1 MNIADILN
9 NLPEQ
14 NKNTLANKIQKNSE
28 VRRIKSRIDNY
39 ISQILDFLG
48 EESKYISNGL
58 SYSENPMYGGKLT
71 EEEKKELTN
80 VLVSEVKSLPE
91 KLKTEINKFF
101 EETSSSENNSESNSE
116 DKKEDSEVGTVT
128 TVSFG
133 PEKSAFS
140 Y

>member
-1 MNIADILN
+1 MNITDILN

-28 VRRIKSRIDNY
+28 VRRIKSRVDNY

-58 SYSENPMYGGKLT
+58 SYSENPSCGSKLT

-91 KLKTEINKFF
+91 KLKAEVNKFF
-101 EETSSSENNSESNSE
+101 EETEDSSNSE
-116 DKKEDSEVGTVT
+116 DNKKEDNETP
-128 TVSFG
+128 TVSLDPVRSIF
-133 PEKSAFS
+133 K

>member
-1 MNIADILN
+1 MNITDILN

-28 VRRIKSRIDNY
+28 VRKIKGRIDNY
-39 ISQILDFLG
+39 ISQVLDFLG

-58 SYSENPMYGGKLT
+58 SYSENPTCGSKLT

-91 KLKTEINKFF
+91 KLKAEVNKFL
-101 EETSSSENNSESNSE
+101 EETEGSSE
-116 DKKEDSEVGTVT
+116 DKKEDSETIAT
-128 TVSFG
+128 TVSID
-133 PEKSAFS
+133 PVKSIFK

>member
-1 MNIADILN
+1 MNITDILN

-14 NKNTLANKIQKNSE
+14 NRNTLANKIQKNSE
-28 VRRIKSRIDNY
+28 VRRIKGRIDSY

-58 SYSENPMYGGKLT
+58 SYSENPVCGSKLT

-80 VLVSEVKSLPE
+80 VLVSEIKALPE
-91 KLKTEINKFF
+91 KLKAEINKFF
-101 EETSSSENNSESNSE
+101 EETEDSSEN
-116 DKKEDSEVGTVT
+116 KKEDGEVEATVT
-128 TVSFG
+128 KVSLE
-133 PEKSAFS
+133 PEKEPIFR

>member
-1 MNIADILN
+1 MNITDILN

-58 SYSENPMYGGKLT
+58 SYSENPTCGSKLT

-80 VLVSEVKSLPE
+80 ILVSEVKSLPE
-91 KLKTEINKFF
+91 KLKAEVNKFF
-101 EETSSSENNSESNSE
+101 EETEVGSEN
-116 DKKEDSEVGTVT
+116 KKEDSETIAT
-128 TVSFG
+128 TVSID
-133 PEKSAFS
+133 PVKSIFK

>member
-1 MNIADILN
+1 MNITDILN

-14 NKNTLANKIQKNSE
+14 NRNTLANKIQKNSE
-28 VRRIKSRIDNY
+28 VRRIKSRMDNC
-39 ISQILDFLG
+39 ITQILDFLG

-58 SYSENPMYGGKLT
+58 SYSENPVCGSKLT
-71 EEEKKELTN
+71 EEEKKELTD

-101 EETSSSENNSESNSE
+101 EETEYNSEN
-116 DKKEDSEVGTVT
+116 KKEDGEVEATVT
-128 TVSFG
+128 KVSLE
-133 PEKSAFS
+133 PEKEPIFR

>member
-1 MNIADILN
+1 MNITDILN

-28 VRRIKSRIDNY
+28 IRRIKGRIDNY
-39 ISQILDFLG
+39 ITQILDFIG

-58 SYSENPMYGGKLT
+58 SYSENPVCGSKLT

-101 EETSSSENNSESNSE
+101 EGIEVNSEN
-116 DKKEDSEVGTVT
+116 KKEDGEVEATVT
-128 TVSFG
+128 KVSLE
-133 PEKSAFS
+133 PEKEPILR

>member
-1 MNIADILN
+1 MNITDILN

-28 VRRIKSRIDNY
+28 VRKIKSRIDNY
-39 ISQILDFLG
+39 ISQVLDFLG

-58 SYSENPMYGGKLT
+58 SYSENPTCGSRLT

-91 KLKTEINKFF
+91 KLKAEVNKFF
-101 EETSSSENNSESNSE
+101 EETESSSE
-116 DKKEDSEVGTVT
+116 DKKEDSETIAT
-128 TVSFG
+128 TVSID
-133 PEKSAFS
+133 PVKSIFK

>member
-1 MNIADILN
+1 MNITDILN

-28 VRRIKSRIDNY
+28 VRKIKSRIDNY
-39 ISQILDFLG
+39 ISQVLDFLG

-58 SYSENPMYGGKLT
+58 SYSENPICGSKLT

-91 KLKTEINKFF
+91 KLKAEVNKFF
-101 EETSSSENNSESNSE
+101 EETESSSE
-116 DKKEDSEVGTVT
+116 DKKEDSETIAT
-128 TVSFG
+128 TVSID
-133 PEKSAFS
+133 PVKSIFK

>member
-1 MNIADILN
+1 MNITDILN

-14 NKNTLANKIQKNSE
+14 NRNTLANKIQKNSE
-28 VRRIKSRIDNY
+28 VRRIKGRVDNY
-39 ISQILDFLG
+39 ITQILDFLG

-58 SYSENPMYGGKLT
+58 SYSENPVCGSKLT

-80 VLVSEVKSLPE
+80 VLVSEIKSLPE

-101 EETSSSENNSESNSE
+101 EETEYNSEN
-116 DKKEDSEVGTVT
+116 KKEVGEVEATVT
-128 TVSFG
+128 KVSLE
-133 PEKSAFS
+133 PEKEPIFR

>member
-1 MNIADILN
+1 MNITDILN

-14 NKNTLANKIQKNSE
+14 NRNTLANKIQKNSE
-28 VRRIKSRIDNY
+28 VRRIKGRTDSY
-39 ISQILDFLG
+39 ITQIIDFLG

-58 SYSENPMYGGKLT
+58 SYSENPVCGSKFT
-71 EEEKKELTN
+71 EEEKKELTD

-101 EETSSSENNSESNSE
+101 EGTEYNSEN
-116 DKKEDSEVGTVT
+116 KKEDGEVEATVT
-128 TVSFG
+128 KVSLE
-133 PEKSAFS
+133 PEKEPIFR

>member
-1 MNIADILN
+1 MNITDILN

-58 SYSENPMYGGKLT
+58 SYSENSTCGSKLT

-80 VLVSEVKSLPE
+80 ILVSEVKSLPE
-91 KLKTEINKFF
+91 KLKAEVNKFF
-101 EETSSSENNSESNSE
+101 EETEVGSE
-116 DKKEDSEVGTVT
+116 DKKEDSETIAT
-128 TVSFG
+128 TVSID
-133 PEKSAFS
+133 PVKSIFK